1 MSSTKLEFRIAD
13 TFTDSLARLTG
24 AEQKSVKTTAFD
36 LQMDPSSPGLSFHKL
51 DKARD
56 SNFWSVRVSKDI
68 RLIVHKTQGSLLLC
82 YVDHHDKA
90 YDWAERRRLET
101 HPKTGAAQMVEIRE
115 TVQEIRIPKYMES
128 PAAPKPKNELLF
140 LGISDGELLEY
151 GVPTDWIDTVRSAT
165 EDSLLIIVDH
175 LPGEAAEALLELAT
189 GGKPKRVQTRETVA
203 FREGEIRPMPA
214 EERIAASPVLNERQ
228 AFSHE
233 DAQRR
238 FRTIRSAE
246 ELSRALDYPWD
257 KWTVFLHPEQRALV
271 ERDQSGPARVSGS
284 AGTGKTIV
292 ALHRAVHLA
301 KENPNARVLLAT
313 FSEPLANAL
322 ATRLRRLIS
331 NEPRLGDRI
340 DVAAIPA
347 VGARLYR
354 SLVGPLKL
362 APRETVVQLMRESAS
377 KAVDSKFSTSFL
389 MSEWDQIVDAWQI
402 DSWEGYR
409 DVGRLGRK
417 TRLREDRRKALWEIF
432 EGVSQGLAKAG
443 VVTESG
449 MFAKLTVAM
458 GKAKNPSYEFAVVD
472 EAQDISVSQL
482 KFFAA
487 LGGTRR
493 NALFFAGDLGQRIFQ
508 QPFSWKAL
516 GVDVRGRA
524 KTLRVNY
531 RTSHQ
536 IRAQADRLLEGEI
549 ADVDGNTETRRDAI
563 SVFNGAPP
571 VIQTFADEAAE
582 IKAVGEWLAARIAEK
597 VAPHEIGIFARSA
610 DQLNRAK
617 AAAEAAKLPYKI
629 LDERVE
635 AIGGFAA
642 IGTMHLAKGLE
653 FRAVAVMACDDEV
666 VPLQAR
672 IDTVGEDS
680 DLKEVYDTERQLLYV
695 ACTRARDFLLVT
707 GVEPASEF
715 LDDLKA

>member
-1 MSSTKLEFRIAD
+1 MEFRIAD

-24 AEQKSVKTTAFD
+24 EEQKAAKTTAFD
-36 LQMDPSSPGLSFHKL
+36 LQMDPASPGLSFHKL
-51 DKARD
+51 EKAKDR
-56 SNFWSVRVSKDI
+56 NFHSVRVSRDI
-68 RLIVHKTQGSLLLC
+68 RLIVHRTQSSILLC

-90 YDWAERRRLET
+90 YDWAERRRLEV

-115 TVQEIRIPKYMES
+115 TVQEIRIPKYVQTPEV
-128 PAAPKPKNELLF
+128 PKPKKELF
-140 LGISDGELLEY
+140 LGVTDGELLGY
-151 GVPTDWIDTVRSAT
+151 GVPADWIATVRVAT
-165 EDSLLIIVDH
+165 EDSILGIVDH
-175 LPGEAAEALLELAT
+175 LPAEAAEALLELAT
-189 GGKPKRVQTRETVA
+189 GGRPSTRREAPALAIDEQTSAVFSSA
-203 FREGEIRPMPA
+203 SKAA
-214 EERIAASPVLNERQ
+214 EQEVIATQSFEHP
-228 AFSHE
+228 

-238 FRTIRSAE
+238 FRTIDSLE
-246 ELSRALDYPWD
+246 ELQRALEYPWD

-271 ERDQSGPARVSGS
+271 ERNQSGPARVSGS

-292 ALHRAVHLA
+292 ALHRAVYLA
-301 KENPNARVLLAT
+301 KGNPNGRVLLAT
-313 FSEPLANAL
+313 YSEPLANAL

-340 DVAAIPA
+340 DVGSIPT
-347 VGARLYR
+347 VGVRLYR

-362 APRETVVQLMRESAS
+362 SPRDLIVRLMKQALAKSG
-377 KAVDSKFSTSFL
+377 DSKFSIHFL
-389 MSEWDQIVDAWQI
+389 TSEWDQVVDAWQI

-417 TRLREDRRKALWEIF
+417 TRLREDRRKALWGIF
-432 EGVSQGLAKAG
+432 DEVRQGLAKAG
-443 VVTESG
+443 VVTEAG
-449 MFAKLTVAM
+449 MFARLTMSVA
-458 GKAKNPSYEFAVVD
+458 KAKNPPYDFAVVD
-472 EAQDISVSQL
+472 EAQDVSISQL
-482 KFFAA
+482 TFFAA
-487 LGGTRR
+487 LGGNRP

-516 GVDVRGRA
+516 GVDIRGRA
-524 KTLRVNY
+524 RTLWVNY

-549 ADVDGNTETRRDAI
+549 ADVDGNTEARRDAI
-563 SVFNGAPP
+563 SVFNGVPP
-571 VIQTFADEAAE
+571 VIQTFSDEATE
-582 IKAVGEWLAARIAEK
+582 TKAVGEWLRARAAES
-597 VAPHEIGIFARSA
+597 VAPHEIGIFVRSA
-610 DQLNRAK
+610 EQLGRAK
-617 AAAEAAKLPYKI
+617 VTVDAAKLPYKI
-629 LDERVE
+629 LDERMEGVS
-635 AIGGFAA
+635 GFAA

-666 VPLQAR
+666 IPLQSR

-715 LDDLKA
+715 LDDLRA